1 MIQFIF
7 MMIAVSC
14 DAFVFML
21 ERGATLR
28 NLKFKEVALHS
39 LIFAATGVVMLSIG
53 DGLGSLFHLSK
64 QLITI
69 HQYVSVFVTLAI
81 GVVLGTIT
89 FRRKFFEE
97 RFNPDYNYKESFKR
111 ALLTS
116 IDILLMGVSI
126 SVYKIPF
133 TNIFLIS
140 FIMTFLFVLLALYI
154 GYYKGAAFQKLIG
167 YLCAITYFIIAYI
180 QVYLFF
186 LM

>member
-21 ERGATLR
+21 EKGATLR
-28 NLKFKEVALHS
+28 DLKFKEVALHS
-39 LIFAATGVVMLSIG
+39 LIFAVTGVVMLSIG
-53 DGLGSLFHLSK
+53 DGLGSLFHLSE
-64 QLITI
+64 QLINI
-69 HQYVSVFVTLAI
+69 HKYLSVFVMLAI
-81 GVVLGTIT
+81 GVVLGMIT
-89 FRRKFFEE
+89 FKRKYFEE
-97 RFNPDYNYKESFKR
+97 RFNPNYSYKESFKR

-116 IDILLMGVSI
+116 IDILLMGISI

-140 FIMTFLFVLLALYI
+140 FIMTFLLVLLALYI

-167 YLCAITYFIIAYI
+167 YLCALTYFIIAYI
-180 QVYLFF
+180 QVYIFF